1 MKANTLILSWLC
13 CLFLFVAVNSYGAY
27 LKDMPVTVYQPDG
40 TALQLFASGD
50 EYHNWLHDA
59 NNFTIIRNPSNGYY
73 VYAILVNG
81 TLQAGNHI
89 VGQSDP
95 LALGLQPG
103 LNIPAW
109 EWQMKREA
117 FEENTPKKTGITP
130 PGQFVPDVSG
140 TLNNL
145 VVFVRF
151 SDQSQFTQGIGVY
164 EDFFNNNTAGAN
176 SMINYFKDVSYNSM
190 TIPST
195 FYPLPAGT
203 AILSYQD
210 SHPRAYYMPYDEV
223 TNPDGYLESERTERE
238 HTLLKNAVEYIASQ
252 VPGSLNIDFDNDNY
266 VDNVCFII
274 KGGTTAWSTLLWPHR
289 WSLYSQTVY
298 INGKRVWDYNFQ
310 LEDFLSGS
318 GVGVLAHEMMHTM
331 GCPDLY
337 HYDDN
342 GIDPV
347 GPWDLMA
354 SNANP
359 PQHIGAFQKYK
370 YTGWISSIP
379 QITTSGTYTLNPL
392 ATATN
397 NVFRLNTPNN
407 PNEYFIFEYR
417 KKEGAFENSVPGSG
431 LLIYR
436 INALAGNGNADGPP
450 DEIYVYRPNGTIS
463 TNGNVYNAHFSLA
476 TGRTT
481 FNNTTNPNDFL
492 SDGVTLGDI
501 DISSVTA
508 AGSTISFTVTMGSVA
523 YFTANITETC
533 SYQTI
538 LLQDQSTGGPASWNW
553 SFDPPQVQF
562 VNGTTAS
569 SQHPQVQFTAGG
581 IYSVTLII
589 SGPSGSDTLT
599 REDYI
604 SIQAPAIPPFTDNF
618 ESGSFTTKNW
628 TINNPDGQTTWAIYS
643 GAGGNGSS
651 TKCAYMDNYNY
662 PSNPQTDELIMPPVI
677 LAAGGSAQITFKV
690 AYRPYSDEYH
700 DTLKVLLSTDC
711 GQTFPYILYNKT
723 GSVLATGPAATYMFI
738 PAVSTDWRTEN
749 INLTGY
755 LGNTV
760 ILKFQAING
769 YGNNLYI
776 DDINFTGS
784 APVNANFSATPTN
797 PCKYGTVQFT
807 DLSSGS
813 PTSWFWTFGDGSTS
827 SLQNPSHQYSNTG
840 TYTVSLTVTK
850 SGNSNTMTKT
860 DYITVNPLNTV
871 SVSIVQ
877 EPAGTFCFGQAVT
890 FTAAAV
896 NGGSNPSYQWKRNAA
911 NVGGNEPSYTV
922 SNLSNGEVISCVLT
936 SNISCPA
943 NNPAMSN
950 QIQVS
955 VQNNVTPSVSIT
967 ANPAGAICQGT
978 NVTFTANPVNGGD
991 NPAYQWKKNGQNV
1004 GNNQPVFQTGSLAQ
1018 GDQISC
1024 VMTSALPCVT
1034 SNPVNSNTITMV
1046 VSPPVT
1052 AGLSIISNPG
1062 GAICTGTNVIFSAIP
1077 QFPGTSPVYQWTVNG
1092 LTVGSNSTQF
1102 SSPALQ
1108 NGDMVQCRMT
1118 SNHTCVIN
1126 NPVFSNTIV
1135 MTVGDPVQVS
1145 VDIQADPGTN
1155 ICQGQQVVFSAQVQ
1169 NGGPN
1174 PAYVWRKNG
1183 ILASYNPTYTPVSL
1197 ANGDV
1202 IRCQVTSN
1210 VVCPVGNPAVDS
1222 VVMTVN
1228 PMQNLTVNITAD
1240 PPGSICQDSEVM
1252 FSATITNG
1260 GENPQYQWLKNGQPV
1275 SIDPQYV
1282 TSELT
1287 HGDAVQCTVTSSLS
1301 CLYQNPVSSNTL
1313 NMNVLPAVP
1322 VSVSIMAAP
1331 GISVCSGSSVTFTA
1345 SPSNGGSNP
1354 AYQWFRNGIPAGTSQ
1369 NLVCGDPAEG
1379 ETFWC
1384 RLTSSLEG
1392 CLSGN
1397 PALSDT
1403 LTMTVYPLP
1412 QPELGNDTTI
1422 PFAGSIMLD
1431 AGQGYIT
1438 YDWNTGQNTQTI
1450 LVDTT
1455 GLYAVT
1461 VTDANGCSNTDSR
1474 MVTVGD
1480 CSLQGFLT
1488 YLNANQTPLNNSF
1501 ISLKQGNTT
1510 MAEVGTSETGA
1521 YCFSGVPA
1529 GQYQVFPSTAKAWG
1543 GVNAVDA
1550 LLILRHFV
1558 NLSPLTGLALKA
1570 GNVDNSPVVNTID
1583 ALMVQRR
1590 AVGLMESFPAGDWVF
1605 DNPVL
1610 MIPGSP
1616 ALTQDLHGL
1625 TTGDVNGSYQVPA
1638 KTKAGVILTEGDE
1651 ILETDGNRIVLP
1663 IFCNMPCEGG
1673 AMTLFIR
1680 FPAAQV
1686 KVEAVNVPGDY
1697 QEHLVWTSHDDVLA
1711 ISRVNPYPPETA
1723 AGEALMWITLVLTD
1737 PVIPSLSLECLP
1749 GSEIADAKAEI
1760 YDEVLLFHPK
1770 IIAGESGKHGLSVHP
1785 NPVTDQ
1791 SFIHLSLPR
1800 SMHGKLTV
1808 LSAEGQLLA
1817 VLADNVMD
1825 AGIHTFKTGNCF
1837 PNNCSRAPG
1846 VYFIRLETPDGISIA
1861 RMIITR

>member
-1 MKANTLILSWLC
+1 MKANSLFIPGLICLLLC
-13 CLFLFVAVNSYGAY
+13 VSIYSNAAFLRN
-27 LKDMPVTVYQPDG
+27 MPVIVHQPDG
-40 TALQLFASGD
+40 TALQLLASGD

-73 VYAILVNG
+73 VYAVLVDG
-81 TLQAGNHI
+81 EIQAGSHI

-109 EWQMKREA
+109 KWQMMRETI
-117 FEENTPKKTGITP
+117 EENTPKKTGITP

-151 SDQSQFTQGIGVY
+151 SDQSQFTQSIGVY
-164 EDFFNNNTAGAN
+164 DDFFNNNTAGAN
-176 SMINYFKDVSYNSM
+176 SMLNYFKDVSYNSM

-223 TNPDGYLESERTERE
+223 TNPDGYLESERTARE
-238 HTLLKNAVEYIASQ
+238 HLLLKNAVEYVASQ
-252 VPGSLNIDFDNDNY
+252 VPTSLNIDFDNDNY

-289 WSLYSQTVY
+289 WALYSETVY

-310 LEDFLSGS
+310 LEDFLTGS

-337 HYDDN
+337 HYTDN

-392 ATATN
+392 ASATN

-463 TNGNVYNAHFSLA
+463 TNGNINNAHFNLA
-476 TGRTT
+476 SGRTA

-508 AGSTISFTVTMGSVA
+508 AGSTISFTVSMGSVA
-523 YFTANITETC
+523 NFTANLTETC
-533 SYQTI
+533 TYQTI
-538 LLQDQSTGGPASWNW
+538 NLQDYSTGGPTSWNW

-562 VNGTTAS
+562 VNGTTNT
-569 SQHPQVQFTAGG
+569 SQNPQIQFTAGG
-581 IYSVTLII
+581 LFSITLII
-589 SGPSGSDTLT
+589 NGPSGSDTLT
-599 REDYI
+599 KEDYI
-604 SIQAPAIPPFTDNF
+604 SIQAPGTPPFTDNF
-618 ESGSFTTKNW
+618 ESGNFTTKNW

-651 TKCAYMDNYNY
+651 TKCAYMDNFNY
-662 PSNPQTDELIMPPVI
+662 PGYPQTDELIMPPVL
-677 LAAGGSAQITFKV
+677 LAASGSAQITFKI

-711 GQTFPYILYNKT
+711 GQTFPYTLYNKT
-723 GSVLATGPAATYMFI
+723 GNVLATGPAATYMFI

-755 LGNTV
+755 MGNTV

-784 APVNANFSATPTN
+784 APVIANFSASPTN

-807 DLSSGS
+807 DLSTGS
-813 PTSWFWTFGDGSTS
+813 PTSWFWNFGDGSTS
-827 SLQNPSHQYSNTG
+827 NLQNPTHQYNNTG

-877 EPAGTFCFGQAVT
+877 EPAGTFCFGQVVT
-890 FTAAAV
+890 FTATAV

-911 NVGGNEPSYTV
+911 NVGQNAPSYTV
-922 SNLSNGEVISCVLT
+922 SNLSNGEVIHCELT

-943 NNPAMSN
+943 NNPATSN

-955 VQNNVTPSVSIT
+955 VQSNATPSVSIS
-967 ANPAGAICQGT
+967 ANPAGAVCQGT
-978 NVTFTANPVNGGD
+978 SVTFTAIPVNGGD
-991 NPAYQWKKNGQNV
+991 NPVYQWKKNGQNV
-1004 GNNQPVFQTGSLAQ
+1004 GSNQPVFQSSSLAH

-1024 VMTSALPCVT
+1024 VMTSVLPCVT
-1034 SNPVNSNTITMV
+1034 LNPVNSNTITMV
-1046 VSPPVT
+1046 INPPVT
-1052 AGLSIISNPG
+1052 AGLSVISNPSG
-1062 GAICTGTNVIFSAIP
+1062 PVCTGTAVNFSAIP
-1077 QFPGTSPVYQWTVNG
+1077 QFPGTNPVYQWTVNG
-1092 LTVGSNSTQF
+1092 VPVGSNSTQF
-1102 SSPALQ
+1102 SSSSLQ
-1108 NGDMVQCRMT
+1108 NEDMVQCRMT
-1118 SNHTCVIN
+1118 SNHACVIN

-1145 VDIQADPGTN
+1145 ANIQANPGTS
-1155 ICQGQQVVFSAQVQ
+1155 ICQGQQVVFSALVQ
-1169 NGGPN
+1169 NGGSN

-1183 ILASYNPTYTPVSL
+1183 ILASYNPTYTPASL

-1202 IRCQVTSN
+1202 IRCQVSSN
-1210 VVCPVGNPAVDS
+1210 AVCPVGNPAVDS
-1222 VVMTVN
+1222 VIMNVN
-1228 PMQNLTVNITAD
+1228 PMQNLTVIISAN
-1240 PPGSICQDSEVM
+1240 PPGSICQGSEVV
-1252 FSATITNG
+1252 FSAAVTNG
-1260 GENPQYQWLKNGQPV
+1260 GEDPLYQWLKNGQPV
-1275 SIDPQYV
+1275 SSDPQY
-1282 TSELT
+1282 TPSDLNN
-1287 HGDAVQCTVTSSLS
+1287 GDAVQCTVTSSLS
-1301 CLYQNPVSSNTL
+1301 CLYLNPVISNTL
-1313 NMNVLPAVP
+1313 NMNVLPANP
-1322 VSVSIMAAP
+1322 VSVSIVADP
-1331 GISVCSGSSVTFTA
+1331 GLSVCAGSAVTFA
-1345 SPSNGGSNP
+1345 AIPSNGGSNP
-1354 AYQWFRNGIPAGTSQ
+1354 EYQWFRSGIPAGTSQ
-1369 NLVCGDPAEG
+1369 NLIISDPGDG
-1379 ETFWC
+1379 ESVWC
-1384 RLTSSLEG
+1384 RITSSLEG

-1397 PALSDT
+1397 PAFSDT
-1403 LTMTVYPLP
+1403 LTCTVFMLP

-1422 PFAGSIMLD
+1422 PFAGSLLLD
-1431 AGQGYIT
+1431 AGPGYIT
-1438 YDWNTGQNTQTI
+1438 YEWNTGAFTQTI
-1450 LVDTT
+1450 VVDST
-1455 GLYAVT
+1455 GLYTVT
-1461 VTDANGCSNTDSR
+1461 VTDENGCSNSDSR
-1474 MVTVGD
+1474 MVTIGE
-1480 CSLQGFLT
+1480 CALQGSLT
-1488 YLNANQTPLNNSF
+1488 YLNTSQTPLNNSLV
-1501 ISLKQGNTT
+1501 SLKQGNTT
-1510 MAEVGTSETGA
+1510 VAEVSTNESGT
-1521 YCFSGVPA
+1521 YCFEGIPA

-1543 GVNAVDA
+1543 GVNSVDA

-1570 GNVDNSPVVNTID
+1570 GNVDNSPLVNTID

-1590 AVGLMESFPAGDWVF
+1590 AVSLLNSFPAGDWVF
-1605 DNPVL
+1605 DNPVIV
-1610 MIPGSP
+1610 IPGSP
-1616 ALTQDLHGL
+1616 VLIQDLHGL
-1625 TTGDVNGSYQVPA
+1625 TTGDVNGSYQVPV
-1638 KTKAGVILTEGDE
+1638 KSKPGVILQEGDE
-1651 ILETDGNRIVLP
+1651 IIEADGNRILIP
-1663 IFCNMPCEGG
+1663 IRCGMPCEAG

-1680 FPAAQV
+1680 FPATQL
-1686 KVEAVNVPGDY
+1686 KVEGVSIPAEN
-1697 QEHLVWTSHDDVLA
+1697 QEHLVWTTHGDVLA
-1711 ISRVNPYPPETA
+1711 ISWINIDPPETA
-1723 AGEALMWITLVLTD
+1723 SGEVLLYISFESANQVF
-1737 PVIPSLSLECLP
+1737 PPLSLECLP
-1749 GSEIADAKAEI
+1749 ESEIAGSSADV
-1760 YDEVLLFHPK
+1760 YDEVILFYPK
-1770 IIAGESGKHGLSVHP
+1770 IITTETGKQQVSVHP
-1785 NPVTDQ
+1785 NPFRDKAL
-1791 SFIHLSLPR
+1791 IHLSMPR
-1800 SMHGKLTV
+1800 TMHGKLTI
-1808 LSAEGQLLA
+1808 LTTEGKPLT
-1817 VLADNVMD
+1817 VLADRIIES
-1825 AGIHTFKTGNCF
+1825 GSHLFETGNHM
-1837 PNNCSRAPG
+1837 PNNCQLSPG
-1846 VYFIRLETPDGISIA
+1846 VYFIRLETPDATTTS
-1861 RMIITR
+1861 RMIIVR